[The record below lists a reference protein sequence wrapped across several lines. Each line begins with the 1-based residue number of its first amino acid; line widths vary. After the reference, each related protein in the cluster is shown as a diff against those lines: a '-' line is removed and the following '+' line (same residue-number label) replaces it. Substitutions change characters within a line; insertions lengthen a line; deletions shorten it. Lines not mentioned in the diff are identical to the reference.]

1 MTEIERYIDLSFR
14 IEISDFKINLHA
26 KHPDENEEL
35 VAEQKNNEVLRNE
48 LSALINLLSE
58 KSGIADEIRVS
69 FIHVANGILNSFA
82 QIKKWGGMYYPDL
95 SQSMV
100 IPGYLLGMILEDF
113 KIALKY
119 EGGHP
124 VVTIHMSAK
133 EWDYGPLQSLI
144 QSIRDELI
152 KSNFA
157 CKMDA
162 INYYEHIKK
171 SMLVIINDLR
181 GKGLI

>member
-1 MTEIERYIDLSFR
+1 MTEIERYIDLCYQ
-14 IEISDFKINLHA
+14 IEISDFKISLYA
-26 KHPDENEEL
+26 KHPDEKDEL
-35 VAEQKNNEVLRNE
+35 NAEQKNNETLRNE

-58 KSGIADEIRVS
+58 KSELADEIRVS
-69 FIHVANGILNSFA
+69 FIHVANGVLNSFA
-82 QIKKWGGMYYPDL
+82 QIKKWGGRYYPDL

-119 EGGHP
+119 EGGRP

-133 EWDYGPLQSLI
+133 EWDYEPLQSLI
-144 QSIRDELI
+144 ESTRDELI
-152 KSNFA
+152 KTDFV

-162 INYYEHIKK
+162 ISYYEQIKK
-171 SMLVIINDLR
+171 SILVIINDLR
-181 GKGLI
+181 EKGLI